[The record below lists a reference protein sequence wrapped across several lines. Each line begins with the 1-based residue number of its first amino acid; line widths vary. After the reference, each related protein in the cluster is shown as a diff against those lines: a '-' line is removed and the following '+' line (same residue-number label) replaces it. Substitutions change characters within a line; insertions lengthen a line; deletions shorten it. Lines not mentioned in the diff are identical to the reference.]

1 MKRVFVFGVFNVLHP
16 GHIRLFRFAKECGDE
31 LTVVV
36 QSDEVSNNKAIYV
49 KEDLRL
55 EVIQSNSYVDHS
67 FLSSDTI
74 EELVK
79 KNKPDIVVKGREYE
93 NRKNHEYEII
103 KSYGGELLF
112 DSGGII
118 FSSLELLKNEAK
130 NEIENINLPYL
141 YMDRHNIKSSD
152 LIRDIKKFSELTV
165 TIIGDLIMDEYI
177 TCDPIGMSQEDPTLV
192 VTPIDH
198 KLFIGGAGIVA
209 SHAAGLGAN
218 VNFISVVGPDST
230 GNKAE
235 DKLREMGVNKHLII
249 DNHRPTTLKKRYR
262 CQGKT
267 LLRVSRMHQRD
278 VSREIQNELIER
290 LESVMHTTDLLVF
303 SDFNYGVL
311 TDFVINKII
320 DLANKNKVYVV
331 ADSQSS
337 SQVGDVSRYEKINM
351 LTPTEREARISIQ
364 DHNSGLIV
372 LAEKLRV
379 KTQANNILLKL
390 GRDGVIVHAEN
401 NGGKDF
407 LTDRV
412 EAINKN
418 PKDVSGAGDSML
430 ITASMLLTVGGN
442 IWSAALLGSV
452 AAGLQVARIGNQP
465 LKAKELIQLLQQ

>member
-79 KNKPDIVVKGREYE
+79 KNKPDVVVKGREYE
-93 NRKNHEYEII
+93 NRENYEYEII

-112 DSGGII
+112 DSGEVV

-152 LIRDIKKFSELTV
+152 LIKDIKKFSELTV

-218 VNFISVVGPDST
+218 VNFISVVGSDST

-235 DKLREMGVNKHLII
+235 DKLREMGINKQLII

-337 SQVGDVSRYEKINM
+337 SQVGDVSRYENINM
-351 LTPTEREARISIQ
+351 LTPTEREARIAIQ

-430 ITASMLLTVGGN
+430 ITASMLLSVGGN

-465 LKAKELIQLLQQ
+465 LKAKELIQLLQ

>member
-79 KNKPDIVVKGREYE
+79 KNKPDVVVKGREYE
-93 NRKNHEYEII
+93 NRENHEYEII

-112 DSGGII
+112 DSGEVV

-152 LIRDIKKFSELTV
+152 LIKDIKKFSELTV

-218 VNFISVVGPDST
+218 VNFISVVGSDST

-235 DKLREMGVNKHLII
+235 DKLREMGINKQLII

-337 SQVGDVSRYEKINM
+337 SQVGDVSRYENINM
-351 LTPTEREARISIQ
+351 LTPTEREARIAIQ

-430 ITASMLLTVGGN
+430 ITASMLLSVGGN

-465 LKAKELIQLLQQ
+465 LKAKELIQLLQ

>member
-79 KNKPDIVVKGREYE
+79 KNKPDVVVKGREYE
-93 NRKNHEYEII
+93 NRENYEYEII

-112 DSGGII
+112 DSGEVV

-152 LIRDIKKFSELTV
+152 LIKDIKKFSELTV

-218 VNFISVVGPDST
+218 VNFISVVGSDST

-337 SQVGDVSRYEKINM
+337 SQVGDVSRYENINM
-351 LTPTEREARISIQ
+351 LTPTEREARIAIQ

-430 ITASMLLTVGGN
+430 ITASMLLSVGGN

-465 LKAKELIQLLQQ
+465 LKAKELIQLLQ

>member
-79 KNKPDIVVKGREYE
+79 KNKPDVVVKGREYE
-93 NRKNHEYEII
+93 NRENHEYEII

-112 DSGGII
+112 DSGEVV

-152 LIRDIKKFSELTV
+152 LIKDIKKFSELTV

-218 VNFISVVGPDST
+218 VNFISVVGSDST

-337 SQVGDVSRYEKINM
+337 SQVGDVSRYENINM
-351 LTPTEREARISIQ
+351 LTPTEREARIAIQ

-430 ITASMLLTVGGN
+430 ITASMLLSVGGN

-465 LKAKELIQLLQQ
+465 LKAKELIQLLQ